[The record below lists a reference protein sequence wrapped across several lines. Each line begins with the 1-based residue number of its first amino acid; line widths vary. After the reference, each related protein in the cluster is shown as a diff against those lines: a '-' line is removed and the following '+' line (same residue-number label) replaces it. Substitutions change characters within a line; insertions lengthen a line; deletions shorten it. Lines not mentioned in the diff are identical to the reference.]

1 MPKGKTMH
9 ARTLTA
15 MICLLSLSACAS
27 GPTLS
32 AADPG
37 ATPQVTQAR
46 AVMDEQLS
54 RAPFI
59 KDVVFVVGDE
69 NIPMI
74 NYTDPNTGEGHSV
87 VLPDLLPGSI
97 GTSYSPSPNAYTE
110 AAWRISYHNFQDGH
124 DYFWLWSGW
133 SQTDAQQMA
142 DALRVLVL
150 DARQQIDRMLAT
162 RYQKFLELCSTY
174 IDSKTSAPVPEEARQ
189 HQLLSQD
196 AASRN
201 DTDKAL
207 DESDKMVDAAPC
219 WAQARYQAA
228 QLEAQVGYYPVAV
241 QNLKKYLLLEPDASN
256 AQAVKDQILI
266 WNGRMGLE

>member
-1 MPKGKTMH
+1 MH

-15 MICLLSLSACAS
+15 MTCLLVLSGCAS

-32 AADPG
+32 GADPG

-46 AVMDEQLS
+46 AVLEDQLS

-69 NIPMI
+69 NFPII
-74 NYTDPNTGEGHSV
+74 NYTDPNTGEGKSV
-87 VLPDLLPGSI
+87 VLSDLLPASI
-97 GTSYSPSPNAYTE
+97 AISYSPSPNAYTE
-110 AAWRISYHNFQDGH
+110 AAWKVSYHNFQDGH

-133 SQTDAQQMA
+133 SQSDAQAMA

-150 DARQQIDRMLAT
+150 DGRQQIDRMLAT
-162 RYQKFLELCSTY
+162 RYQKFLELCGNY
-174 IDSKTSAPVPEEARQ
+174 MQSKTSAPQSEEARQ

-201 DTDKAL
+201 DMDKAL
-207 DESDKMVDAAPC
+207 DETDKAVDAAPC
-219 WAQARYQAA
+219 WAQGRYDAA
-228 QLEAQVGYYPVAV
+228 LLEAQVGYYPVAV
-241 QNLKKYLLLEPDASN
+241 QDMKKYLLLEPDAPN
-256 AQAVKDQILI
+256 AQAARDQILI
-266 WNGRMGLE
+266 WNGRMGNE

>member
-1 MPKGKTMH
+1 MY

-15 MICLLSLSACAS
+15 MSCLLMLSACAS

-32 AADPG
+32 EADPG

-46 AVMDEQLS
+46 AVLEEELS

-69 NIPMI
+69 NFPLI
-74 NYTDPNTGEGHSV
+74 NYTDPTNGEGHSV
-87 VLPDLLPGSI
+87 ALSDLLPASI
-97 GTSYSPSPNAYTE
+97 VISYSPSPNAYTE
-110 AAWRISYHNFQDGH
+110 AAWKVSYHNFQDGH

-133 SQTDAQQMA
+133 SQTDAQQIA

-150 DARQQIDRMLAT
+150 DGRQQIDRMLAT
-162 RYQKFLELCSTY
+162 RYQKFLGLCSTY
-174 IDSKTSAPVPEEARQ
+174 IDNKTTAPLSEEARQ

-201 DTDKAL
+201 DMDKAL
-207 DESDKMVDAAPC
+207 DEADKEVDAAPC
-219 WAQARYQAA
+219 WAQGRYDAA
-228 QLEAQVGYYPVAV
+228 LLEAQVGYYPVAV
-241 QNLKKYLLLEPDASN
+241 QNMKKYLLLRPDAPN
-256 AQAVKDQILI
+256 AQAVRDQILI
-266 WNGRMGLE
+266 WNGRMGID

>member
-1 MPKGKTMH
+1 MY

-15 MICLLSLSACAS
+15 MTCLLLLSGCAS

-32 AADPG
+32 GTDPG
-37 ATPQVTQAR
+37 STPQVAQAR
-46 AVMDEQLS
+46 EVLNEQLS

-59 KDVVFVVGDE
+59 SDVVFVVGDD

-74 NYTDPNTGEGHSV
+74 NYTDPRSGNGQSV

-97 GTSYSPSPNAYTE
+97 AISFSPSPNAYTE
-110 AAWRISYHNFQDGH
+110 AAWRIAYHNFQDGH

-133 SQTDAQQMA
+133 SQADAQQIA
-142 DALRVLVL
+142 DALRVLVF
-150 DARQQIDRMLAT
+150 DARGQVDRMLAQ
-162 RYQKFLELCSTY
+162 RYQKFLELCGTY
-174 IDSKTSAPVPEEARQ
+174 LSSKTEAPVPEEARQ
-189 HQLLSQD
+189 HQLLGQD

-201 DTDKAL
+201 DTDKGL
-207 DESDKMVDAAPC
+207 DEYDKMVDAAPC

-228 QLEAQVGYYPVAV
+228 LLEAQVGYYPVAV
-241 QNLKKYLLLEPDASN
+241 QNMKKYLLLEPDASN
-256 AQAVKDQILI
+256 AQSVRDQILI